1 MSLSIVTQVCLLH
14 TSADLTGTVTVN
26 GQAETRTASES
37 FLVPLPILGPRVR
50 WYPWHSGRFAVDGSF
65 QGMSFFGYGSFMTAR
80 GTGDLSLS
88 RNWRLNLGDQMS
100 TRLRI
105 DTGTNEIGIRL
116 TQKGP
121 VAGLEASW

>member
-14 TSADLTGTVTVN
+14 TSAALTGTVTVN
-26 GQAETRTASES
+26 GQAETRTASGS
-37 FLVPLPILGPRVR
+37 FLAPLPILGPRVR
-50 WYPWHSGRFAVDGSF
+50 WYPLAQWPIRRGRIVSRDILLRLR
-65 QGMSFFGYGSFMTAR
+65 SFMTAR

-121 VAGLEASW
+121 VAGLEPSW

>member
-1 MSLSIVTQVCLLH
+1 
-14 TSADLTGTVTVN
+14 
-26 GQAETRTASES
+26 
-37 FLVPLPILGPRVR
+37 
-50 WYPWHSGRFAVDGSF
+50 
-65 QGMSFFGYGSFMTAR
+65 MTAR